1 MNNEQLRDAIL
12 TYLGRHPNEGFK
24 SRQLRRRLSVGSEKD
39 FQTLRA
45 LLHDMVDDGTL
56 HWTKKQG
63 YHIPAT
69 SNRITGVLKIDK
81 RGAGTVTTSR
91 GDIAVDKRSLGTAFN
106 GDTVEAAVFVSKK
119 ERGHRPPGVI
129 GEGEV
134 LKVLTRAHTQ
144 FGGTLQRSKN
154 FYFVLPDDP
163 TVQRDFYVAPD
174 DLNGAA
180 SGDKVLV
187 ELLEWDDPF
196 KNPEGRIVST
206 LGAAGDPFV
215 ELRSVLQTYRL
226 STTFPKEV
234 EQAAAAIPST
244 IPAEVI
250 RQRLDL
256 RDVAVLTIDP
266 HDAKDFD
273 DALSVEVMEG
283 GSYRIGVHIADVSHY
298 VTEGSVID
306 REAYT
311 RATSVY
317 LANQV
322 IPMLPEKLSNN
333 ICSLVPHQDR
343 LTYSVF
349 MHVTANG
356 RVRKY
361 EFARSVINS
370 KRRFTYEEAEK
381 ALDTRIGEYAEELN
395 HLWDAAKILRRKRM
409 KNGSIDFD
417 SPEAKFHYD
426 EKGKPVDIYIKQRL
440 KSNQLVEE
448 CMLLANQTV
457 AAHIATLEKDLGKLP
472 FVYRVHDLPDKE
484 KLRSLEEF
492 VRKFGHSLNVS
503 QSSSSK
509 DLQKLLSDI
518 RGTKEENLINEVALR
533 SMAKA
538 VYSADNIGHF
548 GLAFDHYS
556 HFTSPIRRYPD
567 LLVHRL
573 LWEYTGGMAEK
584 RRSFMAKE
592 LPGMCKHCSERE
604 KVAAEAERDSVKV
617 MQVEYMRQHIGAE
630 FQGIISGVIQWG
642 VFVEINDILVEGLLH
657 VRDLNDDYYVFDEK
671 QYALIGER
679 KGKRLRLGDSITVKV
694 ASVVPER
701 RQIDFIMVESDI
713 TEGRRK
719 GKEKGGTKAAKA
731 PKGSGGAKGR
741 KEFRGTKGK
750 RKRR

>member
-1 MNNEQLRDAIL
+1 MKTEQLRDMVL
-12 TYLGRHPNEGFK
+12 SYLKKHPKEGYK
-24 SRQLRRRLSVGSEKD
+24 SRQLRRRLEIDGEKE
-39 FQTLRA
+39 FQMLRTVLHA
-45 LLHDMVDDGTL
+45 LVESGELQ
-56 HWTKKQG
+56 WSKNQG
-63 YHIPAT
+63 YHIAASS
-69 SNRITGVLKIDK
+69 SNRVQGVLKIDK
-81 RGAGTVTTSR
+81 RGNGTVNTPR
-91 GDIAVDKRSLGTAFN
+91 GDIAVNKQSVGTAFN
-106 GDTVEAAVFVSKK
+106 GDTVEAAIFVSRK
-119 ERGHRPPGVI
+119 EKNMPDVI

-134 LKVLTRAHTQ
+134 IKVLSRAHTQ
-144 FGGTLQRSKN
+144 FGGTLQRSKS

-163 TVQRDFYVAPD
+163 TVKRDFYIAPE
-174 DLNGAA
+174 DLNGAE

-187 ELLEWDDPF
+187 ELIEWDDPF
-196 KNPEGRIVST
+196 KNPEGRIINT

-215 ELRSVLQTYRL
+215 ELRSVIQTYRL
-226 STTFPKEV
+226 PTTFPKEV
-234 EQAAAAIPST
+234 EAAATAIPAR
-244 IPAEVI
+244 IPQEEI
-250 RQRLDL
+250 EKRLDL
-256 RDVAVLTIDP
+256 RDAVIMTIDP

-273 DALSVEVMEG
+273 DALSIEVLEG
-283 GSYRIGVHIADVSHY
+283 GSYRIGVHIADVSAY
-298 VTEGSVID
+298 VTEGSILD
-306 REAYT
+306 QEAYA

-333 ICSLVPHQDR
+333 ICSLVPNQDR

-349 MHVTANG
+349 MHVTDKG

-370 KRRFTYEEAEK
+370 KRRFTYEEVETI
-381 ALDTRIGEYAEELN
+381 LDTKKGEYSDELN
-395 HLWDAAKILRRKRM
+395 QLWAAASILRKKRM

-426 EKGKPVDIYIKQRL
+426 DKGKPVDIYIKKRL

-457 AAHIATLEKDLGKLP
+457 ATHISTLEKDGEQLP
-472 FVYRVHDLPDKE
+472 FVYRIHDQPDKE
-484 KLRSLEEF
+484 KLKTLEEF
-492 VRKFGHSLNVS
+492 VRKFGYKLNVS
-503 QSSSSK
+503 QSASSK
-509 DLQKLLSDI
+509 DLQQLLSDI
-518 RGTKEENLINEVALR
+518 QGTKEEYLINEVALR

-573 LWEYTGGMAEK
+573 LWDYTNGMGEK
-584 RRSFMAKE
+584 RKQTMKKE
-592 LPGMCKHCSERE
+592 LPAMCKHCSERE

-630 FQGIISGVIQWG
+630 FTGIISGVIQYG
-642 VFVEINDILVEGLLH
+642 VFVEINDILVEGMLH

-671 QYALIGER
+671 QYALVGER

-694 ASVVPER
+694 AKVTPER
-701 RQIDFIMVESDI
+701 RQIDFVMVETDI
-713 TEGRRK
+713 KEERK
-719 GKEKGGTKAAKA
+719 GTKVQGGPKGRSSVKA
-731 PKGSGGAKGR
+731 PKENKGF
-741 KEFRGTKGK
+741 KGFKGK
-750 RKRR
+750 RGGRKRH